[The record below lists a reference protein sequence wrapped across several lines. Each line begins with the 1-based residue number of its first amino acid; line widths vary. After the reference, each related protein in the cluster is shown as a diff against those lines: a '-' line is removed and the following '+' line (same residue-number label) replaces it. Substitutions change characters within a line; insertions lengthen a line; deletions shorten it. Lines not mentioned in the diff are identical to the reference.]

1 MGEEV
6 TDDDAGEPL
15 GGPSSVPALFPSFHM
30 DLMLND
36 REGQGDQM
44 SRESVPLQTRLVERA
59 APLPL
64 VHEADAFEFMM

>member
-1 MGEEV
+1 
-6 TDDDAGEPL
+6 
-15 GGPSSVPALFPSFHM
+15 M

-59 APLPL
+59 APLHL
-64 VHEADAFEFMM
+64 VHLADAFEFTM